1 MTKVTMKQQ
10 LPETNSALKAL
21 DVIVGEW
28 EIEVSVPFGQ
38 PAIVHEHASFN
49 WLEGGVFLVMHS
61 DIERTDFPSFI
72 AVIGHDDL
80 AKTYCSSTSTRG
92 AFQGHTRRV

>member
-1 MTKVTMKQQ
+1 MKQQ

-38 PAIVHEHASFN
+38 PDIVHGHASFN
-49 WLEGGVFLVMHS
+49 LLEGGVFLFMHS
-61 DIERTDFPSFI
+61 DLERTDFPSVI
-72 AVIGHDDL
+72 AVIGRDGS
-80 AKTYCSSTSTRG
+80 AETYCSSTATRG
-92 AFQGHTRRV
+92 VFQGHTR